1 MENAYVREFDNL
13 HATALNREMH
23 ERTVGYWYTVTSGAT
38 AHTAFRTR
46 DELDQWLSE
55 RGLALASPLPKT
67 GGEWATTEVIGRYR
81 SVMDR
86 DPERFESLSP
96 ILVTTVWDNGEL
108 VPAKITEDDGVRTV
122 HFVNVNYRR
131 ADRHSR

>member
-13 HATALNREMH
+13 HVTSLNREMH

-46 DELDQWLSE
+46 EELDQWLSE
-55 RGLALASPLPKT
+55 RGLSLASPLPQAA
-67 GGEWATTEVIGRYR
+67 GEWATTQVIGRYR

-86 DPERFESLSP
+86 DLDRFESLDP

-122 HFVNVNYRR
+122 HLVNVNYRS
-131 ADRHSR
+131 ADRHVR